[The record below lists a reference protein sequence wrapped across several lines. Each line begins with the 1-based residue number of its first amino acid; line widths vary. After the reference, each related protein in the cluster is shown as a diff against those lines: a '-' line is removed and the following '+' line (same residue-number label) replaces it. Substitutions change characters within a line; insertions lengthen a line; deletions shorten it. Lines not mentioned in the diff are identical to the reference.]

1 MAELSGVEKPDSGP
15 NKQSRWKFLKYR
27 KRMLMFSSF
36 LVYLLNAILLQIYTL
51 KSIATMLR

>member
-1 MAELSGVEKPDSGP
+1 MAELSGVEKPGNAP